1 MTEHRTGVPIRSS
14 GHRASLI
21 VVVCLAEV
29 IGMAAY
35 AGFPAQLLLL
45 AENWQLSATDAGWI
59 SGAFYG
65 GYALA
70 VPILVPLTDRRGAL
84 PIYLSCMLLTAVSA
98 LAFSL
103 LVDGFRSAILMQM
116 LMGIGLAGTYMP
128 GLCLLTDRFQG
139 RIRSR
144 AVAFYTSSYA
154 VGTGLSFALI
164 GMLSSSMGWRWAFGL
179 AALGPAVAFLL
190 VAVLFRRSPSGAP
203 MEAPAPGAV
212 SGWSVLKDRI
222 VLSRSIAYSAHC
234 FELFG
239 LWSWA
244 VAFLAFA
251 YSIRPDD
258 GGYVAPALVT
268 AALTLMLLPASVGG
282 NEVSLR
288 VGRVRWIVVVMTFS
302 AICAMGLGFVVPHVG
317 TWGVIAL
324 MLLYS
329 WTTSA
334 GSGALTSSL
343 VEEARPEQRGAAMA
357 LYSTLGF
364 AGAFA
369 GPLVFGVV
377 LDRFGMNTV
386 QGWGAAFAAMGL
398 AALVGPL
405 ALLTLGRRR
414 RTLPAPVA
422 SQKETTAGMM

>member
-1 MTEHRTGVPIRSS
+1 MEHRTERPIRSS
-14 GHRASLI
+14 GHRTFLI
-21 VVVCLAEV
+21 PLVCLAEV

-45 AENWQLSATDAGWI
+45 AESWQLSATDAGWI

-84 PIYLSCMLLTAVSA
+84 PIYLPCMLLTAGSA
-98 LAFSL
+98 LAFAL
-103 LVDGFRSAILMQM
+103 LVDGFWSAILMQM

-128 GLCLLTDRFQG
+128 GLRLLTDRFEG

-144 AVAFYTSSYA
+144 AVALYTSSYA

-164 GMLSSSMGWRWAFGL
+164 GLLSSGMGWRWAFGL
-179 AALGPAVAFLL
+179 AAVGPAVAFLL
-190 VAVLFRRSPSGAP
+190 VALLFRRSPSGVQ
-203 MEAPAPGAV
+203 MEASV
-212 SGWSVLKDRI
+212 SGIASGWAVLKDRI
-222 VLSRSIAYSAHC
+222 VLSRAIAYSAHC

-251 YSIRPDD
+251 YSMRPGE
-258 GGYVAPALVT
+258 GGQVSPALVT
-268 AALTLMLLPASVGG
+268 AALTVMLLPASVGG

-288 VGRVRWIVVVMTFS
+288 VGRVRWIVGVMSVS

-369 GPLVFGVV
+369 GPLVFGVA
-377 LDRFGMNTV
+377 LDRFGMSTV

-405 ALLTLGRRR
+405 ALLTLGRPRR
-414 RTLPAPVA
+414 SPVA
-422 SQKETTAGMM
+422 APKERHAGMT